1 MNSPSSPL
9 LTDDPKDPAGYRYW
23 RDDTVRF
30 NDLDPVG
37 HVTSI
42 SFLVLFETARILF
55 VRDAG
60 QESGGG
66 KVSWMLV
73 GLNAS
78 YHAQL
83 QFPGQVR
90 VGTRIKRLGRTSLT
104 TVQGMFDGDTCVAT
118 LETSMV
124 LVDRSVERGTPLPDG
139 LRQNLTRLSD
149 TGA

>member
-9 LTDDPKDPAGYRYW
+9 LADDPKDPAAYRYW
-23 RDDTVRF
+23 REDTIRF

-42 SFLVLFETARILF
+42 SFLILFETARIMF

-73 GLNAS
+73 GLNAA
-78 YHAQL
+78 YHAQM
-83 QFPGQVR
+83 QFPGKVR
-90 VGTRIKRLGRTSLT
+90 IGTRVKRFGRTSFT
-104 TVQGMFDGDTCVAT
+104 TIQGMFDGDTCVAT
-118 LETSMV
+118 LETTMV

-139 LRQNLTRLSD
+139 LRENLTRLSE

>member
-1 MNSPSSPL
+1 MNSPSSPIVA
-9 LTDDPKDPAGYRYW
+9 DDPKDPATYRYW
-23 RDDTVRF
+23 REDTIRF

-73 GLNAS
+73 GLNAN
-78 YHAQL
+78 YHGQL
-83 QFPGQVR
+83 QFPGEVR
-90 VGTRIKRLGRTSLT
+90 IGTRVKRFGRTSFT
-104 TVQGMFDGDTCVAT
+104 TIQGMFDGDRCVAT
-118 LETSMV
+118 LETTMV
-124 LVDRSVERGTPLPDG
+124 LVDRSVERGTPLPDD
-139 LRQNLTRLSD
+139 LRENLTRLSEA
-149 TGA
+149 GA